1 MRFLN
6 KLVFINSAHIRYAE
20 VAMAGNIHF
29 TGTQGVGKTTLLRA
43 LLFFYNCRKDRLGI
57 RTQGQQTFDD
67 FYIPTTSSYIIYEVS
82 RGDDEPP
89 FSIILFRHHNRAAF
103 RFVDAPYSKS
113 WFVDEFGVVASDH
126 VTVRQR
132 IQNLGIDFSG
142 IIERYGQYLDIL
154 YGNRNGHL
162 TKDLMKYYLLK
173 SRQYQNIPRIIQNVF
188 LNERVDAGFIKNTII
203 NSITGDEEEIAVDLN
218 FFRSKLIHFSDELKD
233 ISLWTDKNRQGIV
246 ETRQDADRIV
256 SISHDIKAS
265 RFALRE
271 QCGMLKYAM
280 DKAERDIPIIW
291 NKIAKKEDVIRH
303 ITGRIQELGSKFEQ
317 DKKKISDRLAV
328 LTRDLKKA
336 AEKKKH
342 YQNVGIGEMIARAGM
357 LGSLRLELQQKER
370 LLAELTSSHKS
381 ITDKYETLRDRIQLD
396 NDIYI
401 QAQRERKN
409 SYIADYNNRDKERLQ
424 RKSKL
429 ESEIRNKYNAK
440 IEENNENLDSCREL
454 LQEQKVQRIK
464 VATSS
469 PMREELAACE
479 RRKAETETKIHQ
491 LAEKK
496 LKEENRLDSIRNVL
510 ELNCRQIESET
521 TMQIKDAE
529 GKINQ
534 LERQRQ
540 EEQQLLKRVQG
551 SLCEWLDNN
560 MEGWENNI
568 GKIVDEKSV
577 LYSQNLSPHKSEDTH
592 DSLFGISLDL
602 DSIERE
608 VRTPSMIGESIA
620 MLEKEMASLSDYI
633 IGLRNEKE
641 RRIKE
646 KEKEVKAGIN
656 SVESEIDAVSK
667 GLWLCHKQLKDE
679 ALRLDDLKDEE
690 KRHIDYILLS
700 FDKKIEDLQ
709 LQTAELSKK
718 RKAFSGEC
726 NNEIRRINKE
736 IRDEEKTDREQHNK
750 QLKSIDEDIARYTE
764 IYESRLKQLH
774 TDESAELAESGADNC
789 LLDSTKKEIEDIRV
803 SLEQIDH
810 ERNKIIEYQKDCRD
824 LLDHVPQMQADKKK
838 LEDEGARLRQKYDEH
853 RQRYEL
859 NKEDEQQLLS
869 NLRLSYAKA
878 VESKQTAEEFVASK
892 NCPSELM
899 EEGARPTGS
908 DCLAIISSI
917 KDLTGEIYRS
927 TDTLKEK
934 TNEFRKRFSPNN
946 TFKFPTVFDTIED
959 YHRYAESLEDFVGN
973 NKIREF
979 QHVTSNLYRDILSR
993 AASDF
998 NILLSRESEILRIIR
1013 DINYDFEKK
1022 TFAGVIRRIELRL
1035 DRSSMPV
1042 ITQLHNITDFWQ
1054 THQYEL
1060 GEINLFSTDEH
1071 SDVNR
1076 DSIKYLK
1083 SLSAA
1088 LNNASELKR
1097 LPLEDTFALK
1107 FQIQENDNTTDWV
1120 ENLRAVGSEGTDI
1133 LVKAIVNILLI
1144 SVFKKRAGDGGD
1156 FRLHCMMD
1164 EIGRLADEN
1173 IQGMLNFANERGIF
1187 IVNSSPKAHRP
1198 LSYRHLYMLS
1208 KDKESNTL
1216 VQPIL
1221 STREAELK

>member
-1 MRFLN
+1 
-6 KLVFINSAHIRYAE
+6 
-20 VAMAGNIHF
+20 MAGNIHF

-67 FYIPTTSSYIIYEVS
+67 FYIPTTSSYIVYEVT
-82 RGDDEPP
+82 RGDSEPP

-103 RFVDAPYSKS
+103 RFVDAPYSKD

-142 IIERYGQYLDIL
+142 IIERYNQYLDIL
-154 YGNRNGHL
+154 YGNRNGVGA
-162 TKDLMKYYLLK
+162 KELMKYYLLR

-203 NSITGDEEEIAVDLN
+203 NSIAGEEEEIAVDLN
-218 FFRSKLIHFSDELKD
+218 FFRSKLIHFSDELRD
-233 ISLWTDKNRQGIV
+233 ISLWTEKNRHGIV
-246 ETRQDADRIV
+246 ETRQEADNIIG
-256 SISHDIKAS
+256 ISHDIKAS

-280 DKAERDIPIIW
+280 DKAERDIPVMK
-291 NKIAKKEDVIRH
+291 NKIDKKENAIR
-303 ITGRIQELGSKFEQ
+303 RINDLLQELDSKFDQE
-317 DKKKISDRLAV
+317 KKKISDRIAV
-328 LTRDLKKA
+328 LTRDLRKA
-336 AEKKKH
+336 ADLRRE
-342 YQNVGIGEMIARAGM
+342 YQRIGISDMITRAGK
-357 LGSLRLELQQKER
+357 LDALRLELRQKER
-370 LLAELTSSHKS
+370 VLAELMSSHKS
-381 ITDKYETLRDRIQLD
+381 ITDKYESLRDRIRLD
-396 NDIYI
+396 KEFYI
-401 QAQRERKN
+401 QTQRERKN
-409 SYIADYNNRDKERLQ
+409 SHIAGYNSRDKERWS

-429 ESEIRNKYNAK
+429 ESEIRDKFNER
-440 IEENNENLDSCREL
+440 IEEIDEHLTSCREL
-454 LQEQKVQRIK
+454 LQEQKVQKIQ
-464 VATSS
+464 VSASS
-469 PMREELAACE
+469 PMKEEIARCAQSI
-479 RRKAETETKIHQ
+479 AETENNIHE

-496 LKEENRLDSIRNVL
+496 LKVENRLDSKRNGL
-510 ELNCRQIESET
+510 ELVCRQIESNTALE
-521 TMQIKDAE
+521 IKGIE
-529 GKINQ
+529 SEINR
-534 LERQRQ
+534 LESQRQ
-540 EEQQLLKRVQG
+540 EEEQTLRRVRG

-560 MEGWENNI
+560 VEGWGNNI

-577 LYSQNLSPHKSEDTH
+577 LYSQNLSPRKSDDNH

-602 DSIERE
+602 ESIERK
-608 VRTPSMIGESIA
+608 VRTPSAIRDSISA
-620 MLEKEMASLSDYI
+620 LEKQMKSLSDSV

-641 RRIKE
+641 SRISE
-646 KEKEVKAGIN
+646 KEKEVKGEIN
-656 SVESEIDAVSK
+656 SLRSEIDSISK
-667 GLWLCHKQLKDE
+667 SIWLSRKQLKEE
-679 ALRLDDLKDEE
+679 ALRLGDLKEEE
-690 KRHIDYILLS
+690 KRRIDDILLTL
-700 FDKKIEDLQ
+700 DKKIQELQLETEDL
-709 LQTAELSKK
+709 SRK
-718 RKAFSGEC
+718 RKSITDEC
-726 NNEIRRINKE
+726 NGEIRRINKT
-736 IRDEEKTDREQHNK
+736 IKDEEKADKNRHNEE
-750 QLKSIDEDIARYTE
+750 LKSIDDDIARY
-764 IYESRLKQLH
+764 IRDYETKLSQLDK
-774 TDESAELAESGADNC
+774 DETAELAQSGADNI
-789 LLDSTKKEIEDIRV
+789 LLDTVKREIGDIE
-803 SLEQIDH
+803 SSIQQIDR
-810 ERNKIIEYQKDCRD
+810 ERDKIIEYHKDCRD
-824 LLDHVPQMQADKKK
+824 LLDHVAQMQVDKKK
-838 LEDEGARLRQKYDEH
+838 LEDEGALLQQKYDQR
-853 RQRYEL
+853 RQRHEL
-859 NKEDEQQLLS
+859 NKEEERQALS
-869 NLRLSYAKA
+869 SLRLSHDKA
-878 VESKQTAEEFVASK
+878 VEARQTAEEFIASK

-899 EEGARPTGS
+899 EEGARPTGN
-908 DCLAIISSI
+908 DCLVIISAI
-917 KDLTGEIYRS
+917 KDLTGEIYRG
-927 TDTLKEK
+927 TDALKEK
-934 TNEFRKRFSPNN
+934 TNEFRKHFSPNN
-946 TFKFPTVFDTIED
+946 TFKFPTAFDTVED
-959 YHRYAESLEDFVGN
+959 YHRYADSLEDFVGN
-973 NKIREF
+973 DKIKEF

-1042 ITQLHNITDFWQ
+1042 ITQLQNITDFWNA
-1054 THQYEL
+1054 HQYEL
-1060 GEINLFSTDEH
+1060 GEVNLFSTDEH
-1071 SDVNR
+1071 SDINR
-1076 DSIKYLK
+1076 ESIKYLK

-1097 LPLEDTFALK
+1097 LPLEETFALK

-1144 SVFKKRAGDGGD
+1144 SVFKKRAGHDGD

-1173 IQGMLNFANERGIF
+1173 IQGILNFANERGIF